1 MYDCYNNGH
10 YQFTSS
16 TDLKTFKFIQNT
28 ETKGAFTPRHG
39 TVLPLTAQET
49 AALMKAFPTPDFEP
63 KVIDIPDSIGVCD
76 GKKVVG
82 PCSQTKIIPYVK
94 VGDGEWNET
103 TDLKVKKGATITLG
117 PHPWDG
123 KIWSWE
129 GPDNFKSTTRENTLK
144 NVNGSKSGYYTITYT
159 NETGCKSVTKI
170 KMVVDDPDKPY
181 VEPDTT
187 RTSISS
193 HKMRENSKNLRL
205 NRDPVYF
212 DLLGNRLKSK
222 PRNGMY
228 VIK

>member
-1 MYDCYNNGH
+1 
-10 YQFTSS
+10 
-16 TDLKTFKFIQNT
+16 
-28 ETKGAFTPRHG
+28 
-39 TVLPLTAQET
+39 
-49 AALMKAFPTPDFEP
+49 MKAFPTPEFEP

-103 TDLKVKKGATITLG
+103 TDLEVKKGATITFG

-129 GPDNFKSTTRENTLK
+129 GPDKFKSTTRENTLK
-144 NVNGSKSGYYTITYT
+144 NVDGSKSGYYTVTYT

-170 KMVVDDPDKPY
+170 KMVVNDPDKPY
-181 VEPDTT
+181 VEPDTIT
-187 RTSISS
+187 THIGDR
-193 HKMRENSKNLRL
+193 KMRESSRNLRL